1 MYLCFETSELDM
13 DEGGNDSL
21 NRPNIMPS
29 NSDIELNDLENV
41 HEPLNDIQQ
50 SVYSDQA
57 IPTNRDQDWLLLE
70 QSSILKRFVYKLWY
84 GPREPSD
91 NPPTFPSKF
100 TLLKKIDEFPE
111 KIFRKRFPKMSTQ
124 IVILIFYCIIWF
136 SIIYTI
142 LHAYLFRKPFFNLN
156 NGSTKIPIYTYD
168 CNSYLN
174 WKGKNN
180 ACGLNA
186 RDCLPFED
194 KYYYIRC
201 PALCDRGGWTY
212 SAINVGDQRIKYQ
225 GYEIG
230 GGRNNNPDD
239 NEMTL
244 SKPYR
249 GDSFICGSAVHADII
264 SPIYGGCAKVNMRGF
279 QTSFPSEEGKHNTHF
294 SVKFDSFFPSSYVF
308 VDFLNGIS
316 SGCVD
321 PRFLVITLNIL
332 FGLPVFY
339 LYKSIIGYWIVTIV
353 GYWTLVLSFDPPI
366 MADPHFPETGYELL
380 SIGFQRLLPLC
391 FVLYVEW
398 KCSVKR
404 TLEIGS
410 PLCKIL
416 LWYPFLWLGVM
427 NNVTFD
433 RLPVDRLTPKDLR
446 EQPGA
451 ATAVGTIAGVIFTCA
466 IIQAYSLW
474 KSGRFRKF
482 FKIYITFICS
492 LILLSLI
499 PGLNLRLHH
508 YILGIML
515 VPGCATRGGSAYMF
529 QGILIGLILSG
540 VSKWDFASIVETDFA
555 LLRGEAGASL
565 PPPTLLFDVSMP
577 HSLSWKIDANVTES
591 ETQISNKY
599 FDGYSL
605 LLNDFE
611 VYVGSNTTIDIDLL
625 FQNNLELSE
634 MVQKALE
641 NSVNNTIPLYFRVAR
656 ARIDSSVDNHGD
668 YTNAGVL
675 QWPEGLWTPPLPGVS

>member
-1 MYLCFETSELDM
+1 MN
-13 DEGGNDSL
+13 EGNNEFL
-21 NRPNIMPS
+21 NRENIMPS
-29 NSDIELNDLENV
+29 NNDIELNDLEDSCQTLDET
-41 HEPLNDIQQ
+41 HQHDYI
-50 SVYSDQA
+50 DQVT
-57 IPTNRDQDWLLLE
+57 PTNRDQEWLLLE
-70 QSSILKRFVYKLWY
+70 HSSILKRFMYRLWY

-91 NPPTFPSKF
+91 NPPNFPSKF
-100 TLLKKIDEFPE
+100 AVLKNIDEFPE
-111 KIFRKRFPKMSTQ
+111 KVFRKRFPKTSTQ
-124 IVILIFYCIIWF
+124 LIILVFYCTVWF

-142 LHAYLFRKPFFNLN
+142 LYAYLFHKPFFDPKD
-156 NGSTKIPIYTYD
+156 GSTKIPIYTYD

-180 ACGLNA
+180 ACGFNA

-194 KYYYIRC
+194 KSYYIRC

-212 SAINVGDQRIKYQ
+212 SAINVGNQRVKYQ

-230 GGRNNNPDD
+230 GGRIIYPDD
-239 NEMTL
+239 IQMTL
-244 SKPYR
+244 SNPYR
-249 GDSFICGSAVHADII
+249 GDSFICGSAVHADIV
-264 SPIYGGCAKVNMRGF
+264 SPIYGGCAKVNMQGF
-279 QTSFPSEEGKHNTHF
+279 QTSFPSKEGKHNTHY
-294 SVKFDSFFPSSYVF
+294 SVNFDSFFPSSYVF
-308 VDFLNGIS
+308 VEFLDGVS

-339 LYKSIIGYWIVTIV
+339 LYKSIIGYWVVCMV

-366 MADPHFPETGYELL
+366 MVDPYFPETGYELL

-404 TLEIGS
+404 TLENGS
-410 PLCKIL
+410 SLCKIL
-416 LWYPFLWLGVM
+416 LWYPLLWLGVM

-451 ATAVGTIAGVIFTCA
+451 ATAVGSIAGLIFICA

-482 FKIYITFICS
+482 FKIYIIFIFS

-515 VPGCATRGGSAYMF
+515 VPGCATRGGSAYLF

-555 LLRGEAGASL
+555 LLRGEAGGSL
-565 PPPTLLFDVSMP
+565 PPPTLLFDTSVP
-577 HSLSWKIDANVTES
+577 HSLSWRIDTSATENR
-591 ETQISNKY
+591 TQISDGD

-625 FQNNLELSE
+625 FQNNLELFE

-641 NSVNNTIPLYFRVAR
+641 DSANNTIPLYFRVAR

-675 QWPEGLWTPPLPGVS
+675 QWPEGLWTSPLPGVS

>member
-1 MYLCFETSELDM
+1 MN
-13 DEGGNDSL
+13 EGNNEFL
-21 NRPNIMPS
+21 NRENIMPS
-29 NSDIELNDLENV
+29 NNDIELNDLEDSCQTLDET
-41 HEPLNDIQQ
+41 HQHDYI
-50 SVYSDQA
+50 DQVT
-57 IPTNRDQDWLLLE
+57 PTNRDQEWLLLE
-70 QSSILKRFVYKLWY
+70 HSSILKRFMYRLWY

-91 NPPTFPSKF
+91 NPPNFPSKF
-100 TLLKKIDEFPE
+100 AVLKNIDEFPE
-111 KIFRKRFPKMSTQ
+111 KVFRKRFPKTSTQ
-124 IVILIFYCIIWF
+124 LIILVFYCTIWF

-142 LHAYLFRKPFFNLN
+142 LYAYLFHKPFFDPKD
-156 NGSTKIPIYTYD
+156 GSTKIPIYTYD

-180 ACGLNA
+180 ACGFNA

-194 KYYYIRC
+194 KSYYIRC

-212 SAINVGDQRIKYQ
+212 SAINVGNQRVKYQ

-230 GGRNNNPDD
+230 GGRIIYPDD
-239 NEMTL
+239 SQMTL
-244 SKPYR
+244 SNPYR
-249 GDSFICGSAVHADII
+249 GDSFICGSAVHADIV
-264 SPIYGGCAKVNMRGF
+264 SPIYGGCAKVNMQGF
-279 QTSFPSEEGKHNTHF
+279 QTSFPSKEGKHNTHY
-294 SVKFDSFFPSSYVF
+294 SVNFDSFFPSSYVF
-308 VDFLNGIS
+308 VEFLDGVS

-339 LYKSIIGYWIVTIV
+339 LYKSIIGYWVVCMV

-366 MADPHFPETGYELL
+366 MVDPYFPETGYELL

-404 TLEIGS
+404 TLENGS
-410 PLCKIL
+410 SLCKIL
-416 LWYPFLWLGVM
+416 LWYPLLWLGVM

-451 ATAVGTIAGVIFTCA
+451 ATAVGSIAGLIFICA
-466 IIQAYSLW
+466 VIQAYSLW

-482 FKIYITFICS
+482 FKIYIIFIFS

-515 VPGCATRGGSAYMF
+515 VPGCATRGGSAYLF

-565 PPPTLLFDVSMP
+565 PPPTLLFDTSVP
-577 HSLSWKIDANVTES
+577 HSLSWRIDTSATENR
-591 ETQISNKY
+591 TQISDGD

-625 FQNNLELSE
+625 FQNNLELFE

-641 NSVNNTIPLYFRVAR
+641 DSANNTIPLYFRVAR

-675 QWPEGLWTPPLPGVS
+675 QWPEGLWTSPLPGVS

>member
-1 MYLCFETSELDM
+1 MN
-13 DEGGNDSL
+13 EGNNEFL
-21 NRPNIMPS
+21 NRENIMPS
-29 NSDIELNDLENV
+29 NNDIELNDLEDSCQTLDET
-41 HEPLNDIQQ
+41 HQHDYI
-50 SVYSDQA
+50 DQVT
-57 IPTNRDQDWLLLE
+57 PTNRDQEWLLLE
-70 QSSILKRFVYKLWY
+70 HSSILKRFMYRLWY

-91 NPPTFPSKF
+91 NPPNFPSKF
-100 TLLKKIDEFPE
+100 AVLKNIDEFPE
-111 KIFRKRFPKMSTQ
+111 KVFRKRFPKTSTQ
-124 IVILIFYCIIWF
+124 LIILVFYCTVWF

-142 LHAYLFRKPFFNLN
+142 LYAYLFHKPFFDPKD
-156 NGSTKIPIYTYD
+156 GSTKIPIYTYD

-180 ACGLNA
+180 ACGFNA

-194 KYYYIRC
+194 KSYYIRC

-212 SAINVGDQRIKYQ
+212 SAINVGNQRVKYQ

-230 GGRNNNPDD
+230 GGRIINPDD
-239 NEMTL
+239 SQMTL
-244 SKPYR
+244 SNPYR
-249 GDSFICGSAVHADII
+249 GDSFICGSAVHADIV
-264 SPIYGGCAKVNMRGF
+264 SPIYGGCAKVNMQGF
-279 QTSFPSEEGKHNTHF
+279 QTSFPSKEGKHNTHY
-294 SVKFDSFFPSSYVF
+294 SVNFDSFFPSSYVF
-308 VDFLNGIS
+308 VEFLDGVS

-339 LYKSIIGYWIVTIV
+339 LYKSIIGYWVVCMV

-366 MADPHFPETGYELL
+366 MVDPYFPETGYELL

-404 TLEIGS
+404 TLENGS
-410 PLCKIL
+410 SLCKIL
-416 LWYPFLWLGVM
+416 LWYPLLWLGVM

-451 ATAVGTIAGVIFTCA
+451 ATAVGSIAGLIFICA

-482 FKIYITFICS
+482 FKIYIIFIFS

-515 VPGCATRGGSAYMF
+515 VPGCATRGGSAYLF

-555 LLRGEAGASL
+555 LLRGEAGGSL
-565 PPPTLLFDVSMP
+565 PPPTLLFDTSVP
-577 HSLSWKIDANVTES
+577 HSLSWRIDTSATENR
-591 ETQISNKY
+591 TQISDGD

-625 FQNNLELSE
+625 FQNNLELFE

-641 NSVNNTIPLYFRVAR
+641 DSANNTIPLYFRVAR

-675 QWPEGLWTPPLPGVS
+675 QWPEGLWTSPLPGVS